1 MLSITAQKGKSLL
14 PRLILKRI
22 IWRICTA
29 NCAWAQCSEEARE
42 TPALQIISTQQES
55 RALWKSGFCQTSV
68 CNGHASLLEKH
79 LYQTAMPRDH
89 DHFADLAEKSNLPCT
104 RRCWC
109 GDTSLPAVLKSNYKF
124 LLLAFA
130 QGFFS
135 VRIMLFVYNR
145 WYSKNLLKRTSP
157 WMLI

>member
-1 MLSITAQKGKSLL
+1 MLSITAEKGKSLL
-14 PRLILKRI
+14 PTLILKRLF
-22 IWRICTA
+22 WRICTA
-29 NCAWAQCSEEARE
+29 NCSCAECSEEARE

-89 DHFADLAEKSNLPCT
+89 DHFDDLTEKSNLLCP
-104 RRCWC
+104 RSCWC
-109 GDTSLPAVLKSNYKF
+109 GDTSLPAVPKSNNKF

-130 QGFFS
+130 QWFGVFFW
-135 VRIMLFVYNR
+135 FVVFFFLSGLCYL
-145 WYSKNLLKRTSP
+145 YTITAIVKP
-157 WMLI
+157 F